1 MIRLIRKQ
9 AHENMARFYLIQV
22 VPSLFGEWGVLREW
36 GRIGRPGCVR
46 KDWYLDETAAR
57 KASDML
63 LEKKLLRGYR
73 YAPGSSDDA

>member
-1 MIRLIRKQ
+1 MIRLIRKE
-9 AHENMARFYLIQV
+9 APENMARFYLIQI
-22 VPSLFGEWGVLREW
+22 VPGLFGEWGVLREW

-46 KDWYLDETAAR
+46 NDWYPDQEAAR
-57 KASDML
+57 QASDTI

>member
-9 AHENMARFYLIQV
+9 TPENMARFYLIQV

-36 GRIGRPGCVR
+36 GRIGRSGCVR
-46 KDWYLDETAAR
+46 KDWYIDKAAAQ
-57 KASDML
+57 KASGML

-73 YAPGSSDDA
+73 YAPGSSDNA